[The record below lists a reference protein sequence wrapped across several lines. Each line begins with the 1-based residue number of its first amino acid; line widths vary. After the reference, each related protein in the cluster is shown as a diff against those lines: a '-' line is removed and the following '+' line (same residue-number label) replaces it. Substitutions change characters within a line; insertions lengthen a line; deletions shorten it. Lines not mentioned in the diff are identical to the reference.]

1 MRNIVLTGFM
11 GTGKTAVGK
20 ELSRLLSMRL
30 VDIDHEIEQAEAMSI
45 KDIFLKK
52 GESYF
57 REIEAEIIKTYA
69 EEERLIIATGG
80 GAVLREKNL
89 AALRKNGM
97 IFCLTAC
104 PETIRDRTSRN
115 DERPLLRGNDQIE
128 KIRNLLSS
136 RSPLYEQAGIMIDTE
151 NKSPLQIAE
160 EIIGI
165 AQR

>member
-20 ELSRLLSMRL
+20 ELARLLSRRL
-30 VDIDHEIEQAEAMSI
+30 IDIDHEIEQAEAMPI
-45 KDIFLKK
+45 KKIFVEK

-57 REIEAEIIKTYA
+57 REIEAEIIRKHA
-69 EEERLIIATGG
+69 VEKKLIIATGG
-80 GAVLREKNL
+80 GAILREENL
-89 AALRKNGM
+89 AALKINGT
-97 IFCLTAC
+97 IFCLTAR

-115 DERPLLRGNDQIE
+115 DDRPLLQGDEPME

-136 RSPLYEQAGIMIDTE
+136 RGPLYEQSGIMIDTE
-151 NKSPLQIAE
+151 NKTPLQIAE

-165 AQR
+165 VRQ

>member
-11 GTGKTAVGK
+11 GTGKTEVGK

-30 VDIDHEIEQAEAMSI
+30 IDIDHEIEQAETMPI

-57 REIEAEIIKTYA
+57 REIEAEIIRKYSA
-69 EEERLIIATGG
+69 ERRLIIATGG
-80 GAVLREKNL
+80 GAVLREENL
-89 AALRKNGM
+89 AALRKNGT
-97 IFCLTAC
+97 IFCLTAH
-104 PETIRDRTSRN
+104 PETILDRTSRN
-115 DERPLLRGNDQIE
+115 DDRPLLQGNERMDN
-128 KIRNLLSS
+128 IRNLLSI
-136 RSPLYEQAGIMIDTE
+136 RGPLYEHAGIMIDTE
-151 NKSPLQIAE
+151 NKTPLQIAE